1 MENEKET
8 RIQPKVVILFLI
20 IGLLPM
26 AVGSLVLLN
35 GARDTY
41 QDAVRGHLSVVAENA
56 QLELSEHLRRIRDE
70 LNSVARTPDVRA
82 AVELSNRS
90 VPTGD
95 IAKVQSQWA
104 TAQSD
109 KPGVVAAVVST
120 PASQFLR
127 EYTLDS
133 ASFRDIL
140 VTDAY
145 GRTVAATRKH
155 AEYLLSGKRWWQY
168 AYRQGEGGRFLGDI
182 TFDDNAGIFAM
193 DVAIPIM
200 DRESGKAVGV
210 VKAIVDSE
218 QIINDVRSIK
228 VGEQGHALL
237 VRGDATVLVGPNATF
252 KDGQR
257 YKYFKDVRAAI
268 ENGDQAIV
276 AGEGSERVFIGLP
289 QFKMKD
295 SLPELDWYLTVE
307 QPRGEALTLFG
318 NITTQFAYIVI
329 FTVVLVG
336 LLSVLFS
343 WILAKP
349 VIETD
354 PHLERL

>member
-8 RIQPKVVILFLI
+8 RIQPKVFILFVI
-20 IGLLPM
+20 VGLLPM
-26 AVGSLVLLN
+26 AVGFLILLN

-41 QDAVRGHLSVVAENA
+41 EDAVRGHLSVVAENA
-56 QLELSEHLRRIRDE
+56 QMELSDHLRRIRDE
-70 LNSVARTPDVRA
+70 LNVVARTHDVRT
-82 AVELSNRS
+82 AVQLSNNS

-95 IAKVQSQWA
+95 VTKVQSQWA
-104 TAQSD
+104 TAEND
-109 KPGVVAAVVST
+109 KPGVVASVVSS
-120 PASQFLR
+120 PVSQLLR

-140 VTDAY
+140 VTDRH
-145 GRTVAATRKH
+145 GRTVATTRKH

-168 AYRQGEGGRFLGDI
+168 AFREGEGGRFLGDI
-182 TFDDNAGIFAM
+182 TFDENAGVFAM
-193 DVAIPIM
+193 DVAIPIL
-200 DRESGKAVGV
+200 DRESGRAIGV

-218 QIINDVRSIK
+218 QIINHVRSVK

-237 VRGDATVLVGPNATF
+237 VRGDATVLVGPEATF

-257 YKYFKDVRAAI
+257 YKYIKDIRAAI
-268 ENGDQAIV
+268 ENGDKAIV
-276 AGEGSERVFIGLP
+276 AGEGDQRVFLGLP

-307 QPRGEALTLFG
+307 QPRSEALLLFG
-318 NITTQFAYIVI
+318 NINTKFVYILV